1 MSAANLPNYGTD
13 NPGESFALP
22 LPNPYHL
29 SPTTMN
35 PPSSLSEA
43 EQNELLAKAKYAYEN
58 AYAPYSNFRV
68 GAAILLASGE
78 IFYGC
83 NVENASYGLTNCA
96 ERTAIFS
103 AVAAL
108 GAEQVRIRAVAVVN
122 DRNVA
127 CSPCGACRQVISEFG
142 PDAEI
147 FYLGLSGIQRSS
159 MRELLPNCFGSDSL
173 A

>member
-1 MSAANLPNYGTD
+1 MPSVNLPSYAETIRAD
-13 NPGESFALP
+13 FALR
-22 LPNPYHL
+22 LSNTYHL
-29 SPTTMN
+29 SPSAMN
-35 PPSSLSEA
+35 APKISQE
-43 EQNELLAKAKYAYEN
+43 EQDELLAMAKHAYEN

-83 NVENASYGLTNCA
+83 NIENASYGLTNCA

-108 GAEQVRIRAVAVVN
+108 GAKHVRIRAVVVVN

-142 PDAEI
+142 PDADV
-147 FYLGLSGIQRSS
+147 FYLGPSGMQQSS